1 MRDKKVKMMEDMK
14 QSTDVIVQFLSSVDE
29 QIKYQK
35 RLLQEAFF
43 NKLNNRE
50 DEEEMKK
57 KATNADLTQR
67 VFL

>member
-1 MRDKKVKMMEDMK
+1 MLDHMK
-14 QSTDVIVQFLSSVDE
+14 QSTEGIVQFLSSKDE
-29 QIKYQK
+29 QMKYQK

-43 NKLNNRE
+43 NKLNNKE

-57 KATNADLTQR
+57 KASNADLTSR

>member
-1 MRDKKVKMMEDMK
+1 MRDKKVKMMEHMK
-14 QSTDVIVQFLSSVDE
+14 QSTDGIVQFLSSVDE
-29 QIKYQK
+29 QMKYQK